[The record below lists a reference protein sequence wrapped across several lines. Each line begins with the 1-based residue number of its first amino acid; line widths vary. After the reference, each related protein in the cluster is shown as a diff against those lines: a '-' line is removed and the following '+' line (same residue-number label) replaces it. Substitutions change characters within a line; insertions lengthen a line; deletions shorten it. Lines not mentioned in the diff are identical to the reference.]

1 MACKFVRINSGHCI
15 MIEFFTPVLPEPLG
29 LDLAKLDGG
38 GQWPAQF
45 YGETH
50 DGRDVYCRYRY
61 GWLTVHVAAKHG
73 DNAAAEM
80 PVLKVCLGPDLHGGL
95 SLAQL
100 CAYAGLSINGEKPPL
115 PDLVFQV
122 ESDLYDLSGAISFL
136 DIRTHLS
143 ADVIRTFLDAL
154 LRGLPEAAI
163 IGVGHGSDYEI
174 NELTIIRNASAL
186 TGYGSYFVAGAKN
199 VGKAVSAWRPRQPVG
214 AAFAD
219 VFFARLSH
227 SQLGSRNL
235 PGTFSLSTAFRT
247 DDRDRRATCERVAA
261 IFRETVQGE
270 AKATD
275 V

>member
-1 MACKFVRINSGHCI
+1 

-38 GQWPAQF
+38 GLWPAQF

-61 GWLTVHVAAKHG
+61 GWLSVHVGAARG

-80 PVLKVCLGPDLHGGL
+80 PILKARLGPDLHGGL

-100 CAYAGLSINGEKPPL
+100 CTYAGISINGEKPPL
-115 PDLVFQV
+115 PDLVFEV
-122 ESDLYDLSGAISFL
+122 ESDLYDLSGAITFL

-143 ADVIRTFLDAL
+143 TDVIRAFLDAL

-199 VGKAVSAWRPRQPVG
+199 AGKAVGAWRPRQPVG
-214 AAFAD
+214 AVFAD
-219 VFFARLSH
+219 VFFARLGH
-227 SQLGSRNL
+227 APLGSGNL

-247 DDRDRRATCERVAA
+247 DDTDRRATCERVAG
-261 IFRETVQGE
+261 IFRETVSLVGAGE
-270 AKATD
+270 R
-275 V
+275 